1 MVDLRSLTNKGRLTK
16 SRSKGHFLWN
26 IFMNLPRSHKK
37 GEPITMYKSIT
48 ITITITLQN
57 GLISMPIDSISLGEV
72 QIKSSCQQFIHS
84 L

>member
-16 SRSKGHFLWN
+16 SRSKGFSHFLWN

-37 GEPITMYKSIT
+37 GEPITMYKS

>member
-16 SRSKGHFLWN
+16 LRSKGFFFLWN

-37 GEPITMYKSIT
+37 GEPITMYKS